1 MADGVRTNF
10 MVFPNIRI
18 CLAPCGNGY
27 HRLGVVDSPGF
38 CHRSRR
44 DARPCV
50 STITRV
56 YGHIVCSY
64 NCRPCASKTIIA
76 VHVST
81 IIPVRPYKYTHT
93 RSRNKSRACPNN
105 YHRAHFNNY
114 PHPSMQMFSYVPVM
128 IPVRLCA
135 HIALCF
141 NVVLCTLQQSLPMR
155 SGRVL

>member
-10 MVFPNIRI
+10 MVFPQHPQ
-18 CLAPCGNGY
+18 LPCPMRQRVPSFWVFLISWN
-27 HRLGVVDSPGF
+27 
-38 CHRSRR
+38 
-44 DARPCV
+44 
-50 STITRV
+50 STIIPVETHGRASLQSP
-56 YGHIVCSY
+56 VCMDTL
-64 NCRPCASKTIIA
+64 CVHTIIA

-81 IIPVRPYKYTHT
+81 IIPVRPYKYPHT

-114 PHPSMQMFSYVPVM
+114 PHPSMQMFSYVLVM

-135 HIALCF
+135 HIALCY